1 MLPPFQ
7 VLYTYKHDDSETAN
21 QTSPKFH
28 LIFWYNP
35 HMRLLIVE
43 DEENIA
49 KPLKL
54 TLESRG
60 FAVDYAED
68 GKKGYEMADLN
79 EYDCILLDLNLPEV
93 DGIELAQRL
102 RKDEN
107 NIPIIMVT
115 ARTQVYDKLEGFDHG
130 ADDYIT
136 KPFNL
141 EELIA
146 RINAV
151 IKRNSKNDSVQLATG
166 NIELFPDENKFEVKV
181 GKKNSEIELTTKETG
196 ILEYLIRN
204 KGKII
209 SAEELLEH
217 VWDQEVD
224 MFTDTVKTHIKTLR
238 SKIDPDKT
246 LITTV
251 RGKGYRIS

>member
-1 MLPPFQ
+1 
-7 VLYTYKHDDSETAN
+7 
-21 QTSPKFH
+21 
-28 LIFWYNP
+28 
-35 HMRLLIVE
+35 MRLLIVE

-49 KPLKL
+49 KPLKM

-68 GKKGYEMADLN
+68 GKEGLEMTCVN
-79 EYDCILLDLNLPEV
+79 EYDCILLDLNLPEI
-93 DGIELAQRL
+93 DGIELARRM
-102 RKDEN
+102 RKQGN
-107 NIPIIMVT
+107 ATPIIMVT
-115 ARTQVYDKLEGFDHG
+115 ARTQIYDKLEGFDHG

-136 KPFNL
+136 KPFEL

-151 IKRNSKNDSVQLATG
+151 IKRSSRNDSEALTVG
-166 NIELFPDENKFEVKV
+166 NLELFAEENRVIIKET
-181 GKKNSEIELTTKETG
+181 GKKKDVELTTKETG

-204 KGKII
+204 KGKIV

-238 SKIDPDKT
+238 HKVDPDKNI
-246 LITTV
+246 ITTI